1 MELHIYSSVDSAIR
15 SVADYFVQSVHNA
28 ITEKGY
34 AYVVLT
40 GGNSPKQLYS
50 LLASDEYRGQ
60 LDWSKIFFF
69 FGDERYVPFTDASH
83 NGAMVKRLLFDPLQ
97 INETNIFY
105 INTILSPEE
114 SAKEYELKINSI
126 FMNRPVVFDLVLL
139 GLGSNAHT
147 ASLFPHTTVLNETE
161 AVVKSVFVDEL
172 NAYRITLTAPAINSA
187 NEIAFLVFGAD
198 KADAV
203 YNVIEGERD
212 AAKYP
217 AQLIKPATGAG
228 HWFLD
233 ESAAAKL

>member
-1 MELHIYSSVDSAIR
+1 MELHIYSSVDLAIR

-40 GGNSPKQLYS
+40 GGNSPKPLYS

-69 FGDERYVPFTDASH
+69 FGDERHVPFTDAGH
-83 NGAMVKRLLFDPLQ
+83 NGAMVKQLLFDPLE
-97 INETNIFY
+97 IPETNIFY
-105 INTILSPEE
+105 INTSLPPEE
-114 SAKEYELKINSI
+114 AAKEYELKVKSI
-126 FMNRPVVFDLVLL
+126 FMNRPVQFDLVLL

-147 ASLFPHTTVLNETE
+147 ASLFPYTDVLSEEN
-161 AVVKSVFVDEL
+161 ALVKSVYVDEL
-172 NAYRITLTAPAINSA
+172 SANRITLTAPVINNA
-187 NEIAFLVFGAD
+187 KEIAFLVFGAD

-203 YNVIEGERD
+203 FNVLEGERD
-212 AAKYP
+212 PEKYP
-217 AQLIKPATGAG
+217 GQLIQPGIGAG

-233 ESAAAKL
+233 EAAAARL

>member
-1 MELHIYSSVDSAIR
+1 MELHIYSSVDLAIR

-28 ITEKGY
+28 VTEKGY

-50 LLASDEYRGQ
+50 LLASDEYKEQ

-69 FGDERYVPFTDASH
+69 FGDERYVPFTDANH

-97 INETNIFY
+97 IDETNIFY
-105 INTILSPEE
+105 INTTVSPEE

-147 ASLFPHTTVLNETE
+147 ASLFPHTNVLNETS
-161 AVVKSVFVDEL
+161 AIVKSVFVDEL
-172 NAYRITLTAPAINSA
+172 DAYRITLTAPAINSA
-187 NEIAFLVFGAD
+187 TEIAFLVFGAD
-198 KADAV
+198 KAEAV

-233 ESAAAKL
+233 EAAAAKL